1 MWGLIKKASEYI
13 APIITTDN
21 FSEMKDACN
30 QSILILEGKENED
43 TLTLQSS
50 LELVTDFLTEEIG
63 QEDLPCF
70 DYISQTQFPQQ
81 IAQFLDKKLS
91 TSQIIGILRFF
102 MCFVNTKLNTYYAQ
116 ISIHRPFAIVASKLE
131 DIYPVAPDAVIQF
144 VSEVW
149 NKSKKSPLML
159 EMMSFRDQDKIS
171 YPLLDFFCTAS
182 LNPGE
187 VGVISREC
195 VLYII
200 AQNDDPENKFDSVF
214 VDYLINPLYQAITQ
228 FLISTCDCV
237 PTMQFKGSTS
247 TLLSWIDQLIMRTN
261 TYDPTKVVEHV
272 LSLDTPRKLF
282 SLAFLLN
289 FFTSDKI
296 VDPIKEIVK
305 KPETLDLIIDSLDN
319 GNDDTLKAAV
329 SLVKAILFN
338 ADLIEIVL
346 PPENED
352 RVDVLSFMP
361 PSWLDQIDGSSS
373 LEAYEED
380 ACNRIKIVNVNA
392 KGTNEKFFAH
402 VCKLLTRVKTLPLRT
417 LLSVTHIIALFI
429 AAEPSCIGGDLA
441 EAFEEA
447 CLSLKDVQIMLQINQ
462 STQDS
467 PEVRAEI
474 LAECGKEIHAT
485 YLAHEKFVAANQL
498 FEEDPN

>member
-13 APIITTDN
+13 APIITTDI
-21 FSEMKDACN
+21 FSEMKEACEH
-30 QSILILEGKENED
+30 SIRILEGKENED
-43 TLTLQSS
+43 TFTLQSS
-50 LELVTDFLTEEIG
+50 LELVTDYLTEEVG
-63 QEDLPCF
+63 QEDIPCF
-70 DYISQTQFPQQ
+70 NYISQNQFPKQ
-81 IAQFLDKKLS
+81 IAQFLDKKMP

-102 MCFVNTKLNTYYAQ
+102 LCFVNTKLNTYYAQ
-116 ISIHRPFAIVASKLE
+116 ISIHQPFALVASKLE
-131 DIYPVAPDAVIQF
+131 DIYPVASEAVIQF
-144 VSEVW
+144 ISEVW

-159 EMMSFRDQDKIS
+159 EMMSFRDQNKIS

-214 VDYLINPLYQAITQ
+214 VDYLITPLYQSITQ

-237 PTMQFKGSTS
+237 PTMQFKGSVS

-261 TYDPTKVVEHV
+261 TFDPSKVIEHV
-272 LSLDTPRKLF
+272 LSLDTPLKLF

-289 FFTSDKI
+289 YFTSQKI
-296 VDPIKEIVK
+296 VDPVKEIVK
-305 KPETLDLIIDSLDN
+305 KQETLDLITDSLDN
-319 GNDDTLKAAV
+319 GNEDTLKAAI
-329 SLVKAILFN
+329 SLVKAMLFSS
-338 ADLIEIVL
+338 DLLEYIL
-346 PPENED
+346 PPPNED

-380 ACNRIKIVNVNA
+380 ACTRIKIVNVNV
-392 KGTNEKFFAH
+392 KGTNEQFFSH
-402 VCKLLTRVKTLPLRT
+402 VCKLLTRIQTLPLRT

-447 CLSLKDVQIMLQINQ
+447 CLALKDVQIVLQINQ
-462 STQDS
+462 STVDS
-467 PEVRAEI
+467 PEVRAAI

-485 YLAHEKFVAANQL
+485 YLAHEKFVASNHL
-498 FEEDPN
+498 FEEDLN